1 MNVASDLGILSSGEW
16 TPCSA
21 VDVYQ
26 VDPSA
31 PRNFELGSKDTQAML
46 GHIVLGPDLA
56 SGQ

>member
-21 VDVYQ
+21 VDVNQ
-26 VDPSA
+26 VDPLLLWEVRADSEGNA
-31 PRNFELGSKDTQAML
+31 GTHRSF
-46 GHIVLGPDLA
+46 GPDLA